1 MALSPG
7 PTLTR
12 SVDPLAALS
21 RTAPHLRLKRLRYID
36 QKVHRQGEAL
46 LTLHDYLGVLRRSW
60 VLILVSTVLGAL
72 LGVAASLA
80 TTPVYQAS
88 SQLFVSVKSTGEVSA
103 AYSGGLFVQQRVQ
116 SYVDLANSEGV
127 LQPVV
132 EELGLDTTYRA
143 LAPQVT
149 AETPKDTVLL
159 NVLVTDTDPAQAA
172 RIANATAASFAREI
186 QRLEGA
192 NPAGADQPGTKAS
205 KADTQDQ
212 LPVQATVTRTAEVP
226 SAPIA
231 PNRMLNLA
239 LGVFLG
245 FGVGLSIALLR
256 HTLDTSIKSAEDL
269 DKAAGSTPLGTVTF
283 DPEAKSKPLAILR
296 DSPRSEA
303 FRTIR
308 TNLQF
313 VDVDHQPKTVVIT
326 SSVPS
331 EGKSTTACNLAIA
344 QAQAGSRVLLVEADL
359 RRPKI
364 SEYLGVDG
372 SYGLTD
378 VLIGQA
384 DLGSS
389 IVSWQRGLLDFLPAG
404 TIPPNPS
411 ELLGSRQMADLL
423 AELRDRYD
431 IILLDAPPLL
441 PVTDAAIISTAADGA
456 ILVARSG
463 RTRKEQVRHAA
474 EALRQVN
481 ARLLGTVLN
490 FAPQRKRRG
499 YGDGYDYDYGYGYG
513 YGYRHKKSD
522 GKQGQPAD
530 TVAAEAFT
538 VVQRQD

>member
-1 MALSPG
+1 M
-7 PTLTR
+7 
-12 SVDPLAALS
+12 
-21 RTAPHLRLKRLRYID
+21 
-36 QKVHRQGEAL
+36 GEQV

-60 VLILVSTVLGAL
+60 VLILVSTIVGTL

-132 EELGLDTTYRA
+132 EELGLDTTYRG
-143 LAPQVT
+143 LAPQVS

-172 RIANATAASFAREI
+172 RIANATAVSFAREI

-192 NPAGADQPGTKAS
+192 TPAGSQKPGNKAP
-205 KADTQDQ
+205 QDQ
-212 LPVQATVTRTAEVP
+212 LPVQATVTRTADVP
-226 SAPIA
+226 STPIA
-231 PNRMLNLA
+231 PNKLLNLA

-326 SSVPS
+326 SSVAT

-364 SEYLGVDG
+364 SEYLQVDG
-372 SYGLTD
+372 SSGLTD

-384 DLGSS
+384 SLEDC

-411 ELLGSRQMADLL
+411 ELLGSQQMAELL
-423 AELRDRYD
+423 AELRSRYD

-456 ILVARSG
+456 ILVARSS
-463 RTRKEQVRHAA
+463 RTRKEQVKHAA

-499 YGDGYDYDYGYGYG
+499 YGDGYNYDYGYGYG
-513 YGYRHKKSD
+513 YGYRQKKSAD
-522 GKQGQPAD
+522 GKDQVVEPVEAD
-530 TVAAEAFT
+530 AFT